1 LKVELLGLTRRA
13 AGLAHLELEGATV
26 GALVQRLLEAY
37 PDLRPHLLDGD
48 GIRRDVCILVN
59 GRNIKYLEGEA
70 TLLDDADTI
79 TIFRQVA
86 GGAP

>member
-1 LKVELLGLTRRA
+1 MEFLGLTRRA

-26 GALVQRLLEAY
+26 ADVLQRLLASY

-48 GIRRDVCILVN
+48 CLRPDICILVN